1 MLQNS
6 KGEYVLLNE
15 DVYKV
20 SKNGN
25 LNINMSEKKKYV
37 LLNKDDMQKLTNEI
51 LETATLK
58 NKKSTVEEGKR
69 TKVEFSKEFDMKNVA
84 KITYSSADKALAVVS
99 KNGSIRTKKAG
110 KVVIKAKVTLKN
122 GTTKTLKMTI
132 NVK

>member
-1 MLQNS
+1 
-6 KGEYVLLNE
+6 
-15 DVYKV
+15 
-20 SKNGN
+20 
-25 LNINMSEKKKYV
+25 
-37 LLNKDDMQKLTNEI
+37 
-51 LETATLK
+51 
-58 NKKSTVEEGKR
+58 
-69 TKVEFSKEFDMKNVA
+69 MKNVA